1 MKEDNYAKIAQIY
14 KALYGEYRVKQVSER
29 SYPANFIAKT
39 DKFINLPTGFS
50 KSLIYQALLLVCDT
64 VHGTTGHYCC
74 CCFAPGNSW
83 KIKLQKL
90 ENIGIP
96 SVTLSDISKENMRVV
111 ERGTCLLYTSDAADE

>member
-1 MKEDNYAKIAQIY
+1 MREICN
-14 KALYGEYRVKQVSER
+14 EYRVKQVSER

-39 DKFINLPTGFS
+39 DEFINLPTGFS

-64 VHGTTGHYCC
+64 VRGTTGHYCC
-74 CCFAPGNSW
+74 CCFAPGKSW

-96 SVTLSDISKENMRVV
+96 SVTLSDISKENMRVF
-111 ERGTCLLYTSDAADE
+111 ERGTFQKRLSRLR

>member
-1 MKEDNYAKIAQIY
+1 MNTELNKYQREAILQI
-14 KALYGEYRVKQVSER
+14 S
-29 SYPANFIAKT
+29 IAKT

-50 KSLIYQALLLVCDT
+50 KSLIYQALLLVCDI

-111 ERGTCLLYTSDAADE
+111 ERGTFQKLG